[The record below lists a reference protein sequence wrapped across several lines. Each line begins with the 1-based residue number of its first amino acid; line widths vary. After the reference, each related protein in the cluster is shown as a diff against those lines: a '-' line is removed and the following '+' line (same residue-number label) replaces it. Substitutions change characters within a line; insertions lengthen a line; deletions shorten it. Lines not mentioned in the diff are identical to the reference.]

1 MKYHIIT
8 HGCQMNEHDSERIA
22 FLLEE
27 MGYEPTAQ
35 RDDADFIL
43 MNTCLVRENAEL
55 KVYGQLGALKP
66 WHDEREGRILAV
78 SGCMM
83 QTGPAQE
90 TIQKKYPQVDL
101 VFGTQNIQK
110 LPELIARH
118 RATGER
124 VFDTTPVEEDLAAQ
138 YRKADHQFAYVNIM
152 TGCNNFCTYCIVP
165 FARGRESSRRAIDVV
180 REVERLA
187 ADGTKEI
194 MLLGQ
199 NVNSYRD
206 EDVDFPALLAR
217 VAEVPGV
224 ERVRFMSS
232 HPKDLSDALIQVMA
246 SHPNVERH
254 FHLPLQS
261 GSNAVLKAMNRK
273 YTREQY
279 LDRVRALRA
288 AMPEIALSTDIIV
301 GFPGETEEDHRETLE
316 LCREVEFDAAFTFIY
331 SPRPGTVAAKRVDQ
345 FVDAQTTA
353 RRFQELLDVLYPIF
367 ARKNHEAIGQEVRVL
382 VEGISKNDPHRV
394 SGRDAQNR
402 LVHFPGDERL
412 IGQMAPVKIT
422 EAGSFALVGEPL
434 FETSTLSAKR

>member
-1 MKYHIIT
+1 MKYHLIT

-66 WHDEREGRILAV
+66 WHDEKEGRILAV

-90 TIQKKYPQVDL
+90 TIRRKYPQVDL
-101 VFGTQNIQK
+101 VFGTQNIPK
-110 LPELIARH
+110 LPELVERH
-118 RATGER
+118 RTTGER
-124 VFDTTPVEEDLAAQ
+124 VFDTTPIEEDLQAQ
-138 YRKADHQFAYVNIM
+138 YHNANPSSAYVNIM

-165 FARGRESSRRAIDVV
+165 YARGRESSRRAADVLA
-180 REVERLA
+180 EIERLVA
-187 ADGTKEI
+187 QGTKEV

-206 EDVDFPALLAR
+206 ETMGFPELLRR
-217 VAEVPGV
+217 VAEVPDLA
-224 ERVRFMSS
+224 RIRFMSS
-232 HPKDLSDALIQVMA
+232 HPKDLSDDLIDVMA
-246 SHPNVERH
+246 THPNIERH

-261 GSNAVLKAMNRK
+261 GSNRVLQAMNRK

-279 LDRVRALRA
+279 LDRVHALRRA
-288 AMPEIALSTDIIV
+288 IPDIALSTDLIV
-301 GFPGETEEDHRETLE
+301 GFPGESEADHKETLS
-316 LCREVEFDAAFTFIY
+316 LCREVEYDAAFTFIY
-331 SPRPGTVAAKRVDQ
+331 SPRPGTVAAKRVEE
-345 FVDAQTTA
+345 FVDGETTS

-367 ARKNHEAIGQEVRVL
+367 ARKNQAAIGERVDVL
-382 VEGISKNDPHRV
+382 IEGLSKNDPHRV
-394 SGRDAQNR
+394 SGRDAKSR
-402 LVHFPGDERL
+402 LVHFPGDESL
-412 IGQMAPVKIT
+412 IGRMVPVVIT
-422 EAGSFALVGEPL
+422 DATSFTLVGEAV
-434 FETSTLSAKR
+434 S